1 MIDQDSEAKEIEG
14 DFGCLEDK
22 DHTTYLDEV
31 VGEVLVPLP
40 KLPSCFRLN
49 IILIEPIMLPSISRR
64 MLSGGHQ

>member
-40 KLPSCFRLN
+40 KASLLFQTEHN
-49 IILIEPIMLPSISRR
+49 FN
-64 MLSGGHQ
+64 